1 MTVSWQHHWLLCAGV
16 ILVSA
21 AGTPNRVFEWI
32 GALFFMAAAMCEDSL
47 SVIGLDVVRG
57 TIPEQK
63 IDGGMYVAGV
73 FVTVATRPGLRANR
87 CFGFSAVTR
96 RWWVWGMML

>member
-1 MTVSWQHHWLLCAGV
+1 M